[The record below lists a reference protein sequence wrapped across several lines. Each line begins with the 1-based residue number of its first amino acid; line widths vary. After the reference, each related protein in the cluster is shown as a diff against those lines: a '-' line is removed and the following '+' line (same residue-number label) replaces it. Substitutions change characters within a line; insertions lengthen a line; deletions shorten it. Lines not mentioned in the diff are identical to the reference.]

1 MHTSKQEAL
10 WVLRAQC
17 GDREALEQLLRQVQP
32 PLHRYLCGLVGPT
45 DADDVLQEVLVLV
58 FRKLQA
64 LVMPELFRPWVFR
77 IASRVGFRHLKGE
90 ERRVANLSDNDS
102 LDDLP
107 ALEIPPSGEL
117 LQQLGSNVPAASRPV
132 LLLHFQQE
140 MSLAEVAAILDLPLG
155 TVKSRLAYGLSVL
168 RKQLGSGRKL

>member
-1 MHTSKQEAL
+1 M
-10 WVLRAQC
+10 LRAQC
-17 GDREALEQLLRQVQP
+17 DDREALEQLLRQVQP
-32 PLHRYLCGLVGPT
+32 PLHGYLCGLVGPA

-64 LVMPELFRPWVFR
+64 LAMPELFRPWVFR
-77 IASRVGFRHLKGE
+77 IATRVGIRHLKREKRWLANRSE
-90 ERRVANLSDNDS
+90 ESFLEDF
-102 LDDLP
+102 P
-107 ALEIPPSGEL
+107 ALEMQAPGGL
-117 LQQLGSNVPAASRPV
+117 LQQLENNIPAASRTV

-140 MSLAEVAAILDLPLG
+140 MTLAEVAAILDLPIG